1 MRHPLVMITATFV
14 VWTAAFLVLYAAQAT
29 GCRLELQ
36 QAASSGPGLGTVSI
50 LRLALIGLAIISLA
64 SVSVTILM
72 LRRARLTHLAPET
85 ETFIRAVCS
94 HVCLASLCATVF
106 CFAGVVWL
114 TPC

>member
-14 VWTAAFLVLYAAQAT
+14 VWTTAFLVLYAAQAT
-29 GCRLELQ
+29 GCHLQ
-36 QAASSGPGLGTVSI
+36 LQHATLSGPGLGTVSI
-50 LRLALIGLAIISLA
+50 LRLALIGLAIVSLA
-64 SVSVTILM
+64 SVTATILL
-72 LRRARLTHLAPET
+72 LRRARLTHLAPAT

-94 HVCLASLCATVF
+94 HVCLASLCATLF